1 MGRTCVDVDHELE
14 KEIGDISTYITEQG
28 EPAFREKEAEMIAKL
43 GTQTGLV
50 ISTGGGCVTVPKNY
64 AHLRQN
70 GRIYQLTQPIEN
82 LSTSGRVLSSGGIET
97 LTRTRRNS
105 YTNV

>member
-1 MGRTCVDVDHELE
+1 MRREKENIILIGMPGVGKTTVGKALGEEMGRTCVDVDQELE

-28 EPAFREKEAEMIAKL
+28 EPAFREKEAEMIAKF
-43 GTQTGLV
+43 GTETGLV

-70 GRIYQLTQPIEN
+70 GRIYQ
-82 LSTSGRVLSSGGIET
+82 
-97 LTRTRRNS
+97 
-105 YTNV
+105 